1 MATGPRECA
10 IPRRAVR
17 AFRVALEAW
26 HRYLHTRRLDQALA
40 LSTVYVDTGPGDQGS
55 AITG

>member
-26 HRYLHTRRLDQALA
+26 RGHLQPRRLDQALA

-55 AITG
+55 PITG